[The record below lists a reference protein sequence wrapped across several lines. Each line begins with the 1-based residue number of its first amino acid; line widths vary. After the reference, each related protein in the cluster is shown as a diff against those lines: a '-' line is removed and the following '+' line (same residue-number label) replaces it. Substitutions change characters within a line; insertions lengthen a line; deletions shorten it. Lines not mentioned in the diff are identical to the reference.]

1 MQDRSSAPEADK
13 IGGFLVEIGAM
24 KDWQVDH
31 ILHAQKAGDRRIFGE
46 IAIALG
52 YVDDAAVQRY
62 MESRS
67 AVAAQE
73 HEEEGRLHGGL

>member
-31 ILHAQKAGDRRIFGE
+31 ILHAQRAGDRRVFGE

-52 YVDDAAVQRY
+52 YVDDTAIQRY
-62 MESRS
+62 LESRS
-67 AVAAQE
+67 AVTAPERQA
-73 HEEEGRLHGGL
+73 EGRLQGGL